1 MKRIQAFLTLGFL
14 FIFLLCI
21 GFFVQK
27 ENEKKAR
34 IETENMLMVSVK
46 ERLRLKAEFERRIVE
61 YEEKIKYLF
70 AQVEKE
76 TKINSMLIANLKRRK
91 ARFEVASN
99 KDEKQITLEKIV
111 IKSVPDVKGR
121 VLMVDEENNLVIIN
135 LGESNDIRIGDRFS
149 VYREDYFV
157 GDIEIIRLQNSL
169 SAGEIL
175 SEKENLNIAVNDMV
189 SLF

>member
-34 IETENMLMVSVK
+34 IKTEDMLMVSVK

-91 ARFEVASN
+91 VRFEVASN

-111 IKSVPDVKGR
+111 IKSVPDVKGT

-149 VYREDYFV
+149 VYREDYYV

>member
-91 ARFEVASN
+91 VRFEVASN

-111 IKSVPDVKGR
+111 IKSVPDVKGT